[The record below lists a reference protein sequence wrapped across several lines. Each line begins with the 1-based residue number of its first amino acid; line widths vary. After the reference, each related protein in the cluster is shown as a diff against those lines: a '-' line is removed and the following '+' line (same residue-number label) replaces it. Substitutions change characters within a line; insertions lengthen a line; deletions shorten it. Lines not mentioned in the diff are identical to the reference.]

1 MDLQG
6 PRFSSCPFRTR
17 ENSWEFRW
25 SIWCTIYRGD
35 ADTARRS
42 ARIFR
47 HFKRYS
53 SISLSFLRLYKRT
66 LRIDWWR
73 ILEMF
78 LFNYSNNSHN
88 SSEWIEI
95 HWKIKIYFSVRIH
108 IRWNN
113 FRLFDSQKH
122 PLTRSRTSRILET
135 VDRIKLSLT
144 RMHLSIWSRCL
155 VRDNRKGDP
164 LFSWSRSVRR
174 GGWRRPVMAPMGIR
188 PRATQRIRPRLFSPS
203 LYVDTRITGF
213 SAWFSPRGHSPLSP
227 TLYTAVIFSS
237 LYLLQHL
244 YRPVWFFHLSMST
257 LTSTSITITLLQS
270 FCLSIS
276 SLYPFQC
283 SMHS

>member
-53 SISLSFLRLYKRT
+53 FISLSFLRLYKRT

-73 ILEMF
+73 ILEIF

-95 HWKIKIYFSVRIH
+95 HWKIKIYFSVGIH

-113 FRLFDSQKH
+113 FRLFDSRETSLNKIENVAH
-122 PLTRSRTSRILET
+122 PWNSGPYKIVFNAYALVHMVPVPRTR
-135 VDRIKLSLT
+135 
-144 RMHLSIWSRCL
+144 
-155 VRDNRKGDP
+155 
-164 LFSWSRSVRR
+164 
-174 GGWRRPVMAPMGIR
+174 
-188 PRATQRIRPRLFSPS
+188 
-203 LYVDTRITGF
+203 
-213 SAWFSPRGHSPLSP
+213 
-227 TLYTAVIFSS
+227 
-237 LYLLQHL
+237 
-244 YRPVWFFHLSMST
+244 
-257 LTSTSITITLLQS
+257 
-270 FCLSIS
+270 
-276 SLYPFQC
+276 
-283 SMHS
+283 